1 MNQAAI
7 GNDQSSTPE
16 VMSTTTGLA
25 QSEFLT
31 FKLGHEEY
39 GMDIMRVQEIRSY
52 ERPTHM
58 ANSPAHILGV
68 INLRG
73 VIVPIVDMRI
83 KFNLTPV
90 HYAEFTV
97 VIVVN
102 LGRQVVGV
110 VVDGVSDVITFK
122 PEQLRAVPEFTSVIN
137 HEYMLSIGSL
147 ENRMLMLL
155 DIQKLLQSADMG
167 LLANQVH

>member
-1 MNQAAI
+1 
-7 GNDQSSTPE
+7 
-16 VMSTTTGLA
+16 
-25 QSEFLT
+25 
-31 FKLGHEEY
+31 
-39 GMDIMRVQEIRSY
+39 
-52 ERPTHM
+52 M